1 MAMLVDRNNKNCLHK
16 NKVLFPKDEN
26 FIVLTT
32 NIGTAK
38 TIDRIKLIVISKF
51 IYIYV
56 CMYRDRER
64 ERAIRTGTFVTK
76 KGHFG
81 NMGNFCNIDGE
92 LL

>member
-1 MAMLVDRNNKNCLHK
+1 MSNVPMLCRVAR
-16 NKVLFPKDEN
+16 VMERER
-26 FIVLTT
+26 
-32 NIGTAK
+32 G
-38 TIDRIKLIVISKF
+38 RE
-51 IYIYV
+51 
-56 CMYRDRER
+56 REGGRERERERER

>member
-1 MAMLVDRNNKNCLHK
+1 MTY
-16 NKVLFPKDEN
+16 
-26 FIVLTT
+26 FIVWQVL
-32 NIGTAK
+32 
-38 TIDRIKLIVISKF
+38 SKK
-51 IYIYV
+51 
-56 CMYRDRER
+56 RKRERKKGRKRERKRERERERER

>member
-32 NIGTAK
+32 NMGTVK
-38 TIDRIKLIVISKF
+38 TIYRIKLIVISKF
-51 IYIYV
+51 IYIYIYV
-56 CMYRDRER
+56 CMYREREGERER
-64 ERAIRTGTFVTK
+64 EPEDWA
-76 KGHFG
+76 
-81 NMGNFCNIDGE
+81 